1 MQPGM
6 PAQGFER
13 ATSRPEISTN
23 CSGRQRAITRST
35 SVPHQASATSI
46 RPFERASVDT
56 APAISAHCTAN
67 LIPGYSGA
75 SIGVC
80 SAVVTASN
88 QRALSKPT
96 LSLTRRLSPLLKAS
110 SAWSISSSCAA
121 IRVAPDE
128 PSLEA
133 RVSSRRA
140 RVSTPPRPSHSVRHW
155 GKCSSRVSADGGPA
169 FTWSRRMIA
178 YSKVLSAAM
187 CRTLTW
193 RSPFCAGLALSACR
207 AEATI
212 SSTPKST
219 GTRPMLAAT
228 ASCSSVSRRRSAMR
242 AFAFYIEV
250 DGEPEHRHVHHE
262 RCHAEADE
270 RQGNAGQRNHGKIAC
285 HGHRKLAKR
294 KNDPRD
300 AEPAHERL
308 VVVAHPAIDPDEA
321 GLAAGCTPMAA
332 NECVQPN
339 RGGDCQH
346 PSRRPA
352 ELAHHRSERVV
363 ALDLCRHP
371 GARACRPE
379 AAPRDRSRPES
390 RRGRGPLKPSDKGE
404 LVVGRREWRRKILEP
419 CCRDIVERTESK

>member
-1 MQPGM
+1 MQPSVA
-6 PAQGFER
+6 PQGVKR
-13 ATSRPEISTN
+13 ATARAEISTN

-35 SVPHQASATSI
+35 SVPRQASATSI

-67 LIPGYSGA
+67 LIPGYSSA

-80 SAVVTASN
+80 SAAVTASN

-110 SAWSISSSCAA
+110 SAWSISSSCTA

-128 PSLEA
+128 PSLEGRA
-133 RVSSRRA
+133 SSRRT
-140 RVSTPPRPSHSVRHW
+140 RLSTPPRPSHSVRHC

-169 FTWSRRMIA
+169 LTLSRRMIA
-178 YSKVLSAAM
+178 YSKVLSAAT

-193 RSPFCAGLALSACR
+193 RSLFCAGLALSACR

-228 ASCSSVSRRRSAMR
+228 ASCSRVSRRRSAMR
-242 AFAFYIEV
+242 AFTFYIEV

-262 RCHAEADE
+262 RCHAKAHE
-270 RQGNAGQRNHGKIAC
+270 REGDAGERNHGEIASDC
-285 HGHRKLAKR
+285 HRELAKR
-294 KNDPRD
+294 KNDPPD

-308 VVVAHPAIDPDEA
+308 VVVAHAAGDPDEA
-321 GLAAGCTPMAA
+321 GLATRCAPMGA
-332 NECVQPN
+332 NE
-339 RGGDCQH
+339 
-346 PSRRPA
+346 
-352 ELAHHRSERVV
+352 L
-363 ALDLCRHP
+363 
-371 GARACRPE
+371 
-379 AAPRDRSRPES
+379 
-390 RRGRGPLKPSDKGE
+390 
-404 LVVGRREWRRKILEP
+404 
-419 CCRDIVERTESK
+419 

>member
-13 ATSRPEISTN
+13 ATSRAEISTN

-35 SVPHQASATSI
+35 SVPRQASAASI
-46 RPFERASVDT
+46 RPFERASDDT
-56 APAISAHCTAN
+56 ALAISAHCTEN
-67 LIPGYSGA
+67 RIPGYSGA

-110 SAWSISSSCAA
+110 SAWSISSSGTP
-121 IRVAPDE
+121 IGVAPDE
-128 PSLEA
+128 PSLEG
-133 RVSSRRA
+133 RVSSRRT
-140 RVSTPPRPSHSVRHW
+140 RLTTPPRPSPSVRHC
-155 GKCSSRVSADGGPA
+155 GKCSSRVSADGAPSL
-169 FTWSRRMIA
+169 TLSRRMIA
-178 YSKVLSAAM
+178 YSHELSAAT

-193 RSPFCAGLALSACR
+193 RSLFCAGLALSACR
-207 AEATI
+207 AEATS

-219 GTRPMLAAT
+219 GTSPMLAAT

-242 AFAFYIEV
+242 AFSFYIDV
-250 DGEPEHRHVHHE
+250 DGEPEHRHVHYE
-262 RCHAEADE
+262 RCHAEAHE
-270 RQGNAGQRNHGKIAC
+270 RKGDAGERNHGKIAR
-285 HGHRKLAKR
+285 HGHRELAKG

-308 VVVAHPAIDPDEA
+308 VVVAHPAVDPDKA
-321 GLAAGCTPMAA
+321 GLAARCTPMAA

-339 RGGDCQH
+339 RAGDCQR
-346 PSRRPA
+346 PGRRPA

-363 ALDLCRHP
+363 ALDLCRHS
-371 GARACRPE
+371 GTRAWGPETAPPDLPRPQ
-379 AAPRDRSRPES
+379 S
-390 RRGRGPLKPSDKGE
+390 RRGRGALKPSDQGE
-404 LVVGRREWRRKILEP
+404 LVVG
-419 CCRDIVERTESK
+419 